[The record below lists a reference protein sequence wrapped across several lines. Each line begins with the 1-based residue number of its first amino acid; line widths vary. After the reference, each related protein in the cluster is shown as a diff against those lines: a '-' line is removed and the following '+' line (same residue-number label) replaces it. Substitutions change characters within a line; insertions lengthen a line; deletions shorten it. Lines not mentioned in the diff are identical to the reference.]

1 MHSHS
6 KNISNSNPIV
16 LFDGVCN
23 FCNTTVRFVLAYNR
37 AENIRFSPLQ
47 SDFAKQLLAQHNL
60 SSDDIDTVVFVQDN
74 KAYTKSSAA
83 FQIARHLIYPWKTLY
98 YFKHTPKNITNW
110 IYDLIARNRY
120 SWFGKKNQCMVPKP
134 EWRERFYE

>member
-1 MHSHS
+1 M
-6 KNISNSNPIV
+6 

-37 AENIRFSPLQ
+37 AENIQFSPLQ

-60 SSDDIDTVVFVQDN
+60 SSDDMNTVVFIEDN
-74 KAYTKSSAA
+74 KAYTRSTAA
-83 FQIARHLIYPWKTLY
+83 FQISKHLIYPWKAIY
-98 YFKHTPKNITNW
+98 YFKFVPKSITDW
-110 IYDLIARNRY
+110 IYDLIAKNRY

-134 EWRERFYE
+134 EWRERFHE

>member
-1 MHSHS
+1 MHTNAS
-6 KNISNSNPIV
+6 NIKITNPTV

-37 AENIRFSPLQ
+37 AENIHFSPLQ
-47 SDFAKQLLAQHNL
+47 SDFAKQLLAQYNL
-60 SSDDIDTVVFVQDN
+60 SSDDMDTVVFVQDN

-83 FQIARHLIYPWKTLY
+83 FQIARHLIYPWKALY
-98 YFKHTPKNITNW
+98 YFKYIPKNITDW
-110 IYDLIARNRY
+110 IYDLIAKNRY

-134 EWRERFYE
+134 EWRERFHE

>member
-98 YFKHTPKNITNW
+98 YLKHTPKNITNW

>member
-6 KNISNSNPIV
+6 KNTSNSNPIV

-23 FCNTTVRFVLAYNR
+23 FCNTSVRFVLAYNR
-37 AENIRFSPLQ
+37 AENIHFSPLQ
-47 SDFAKQLLAQHNL
+47 SDFAKQLLTEHNL
-60 SSDDIDTVVFVQDN
+60 SFDEMNTVVFIENN

-83 FQIARHLIYPWKTLY
+83 FNIAKHLAYPWRILY
-98 YFKHTPKNITNW
+98 YFKYLPNAITDW
-110 IYDLIARNRY
+110 GYDLIARNRY

-134 EWRERFYE
+134 EWRKRFYE

>member
-6 KNISNSNPIV
+6 KNINNSNPIV

-37 AENIRFSPLQ
+37 AENIQFSPLQ

-60 SSDDIDTVVFVQDN
+60 SSDDMNTVVFIEDN
-74 KAYTKSSAA
+74 KAYTRSTAA
-83 FQIARHLIYPWKTLY
+83 FHISKHLIYPWKAIY
-98 YFKHTPKNITNW
+98 YFKFVPKSITDW
-110 IYDLIARNRY
+110 IYDLIAKNRY

-134 EWRERFYE
+134 EWKERFHE